1 MRHVSIDWL
10 AWAVI
15 GVAAVIYFAPLS
27 AQAPEVTAARGWV
40 RLIAAGANSALA
52 GAVVENTS
60 AYVVYVTAAETDV
73 ASRIEL
79 RDASKSDPKSQ
90 AVKFISI
97 PAFGSLTM
105 DPKSAHL
112 VLNGLKRPLKAGER
126 VALTLRTDQNVR
138 IPVTATVAPP

>member
-1 MRHVSIDWL
+1 MEHVSKWWL
-10 AWAVI
+10 ASAVLSL
-15 GVAAVIYFAPLS
+15 AAVSSTPH

-40 RLIAAGANSALA
+40 RLSPAGQATALA

-79 RDASKSDPKSQ
+79 RDASKPDPKSQ
-90 AVKFISI
+90 AVKFIPI

-105 DPKSAHL
+105 DAKGAHL
-112 VLNGLKRPLKAGER
+112 VLSGLKRPLKAGES
-126 VALTLRTDQNVR
+126 VALTLRTDQNLR
-138 IPVTATVAPP
+138 IPVAATVGTR